1 MKGQVLSIGHMG
13 TIFNGLL
20 KGPQIAHSIKTGN
33 SHLKLQTRVLTVQN
47 QHRLQPYLSVHL
59 LCQNQGHLP
68 VGVFPNHGVNLGGC
82 MNRWFGR
89 LLPLLIIIRK
99 KGLPMGAHSPVRIPF
114 AAGTGVI
121 PYSSAS
127 QIYVYLKC
135 FPLVF
140 NQAFHTS
147 LPLPEAAGVHPD
159 NLHLLHASFQ
169 RDS

>member
-13 TIFNGLL
+13 AIFNGLL
-20 KGPQIAHSIKTGN
+20 KGPQIAYSIKTGN
-33 SHLKLQTRVLTVQN
+33 SHLKLQTRVFTVQN

-127 QIYVYLKC
+127 QI
-135 FPLVF
+135 
-140 NQAFHTS
+140 
-147 LPLPEAAGVHPD
+147 
-159 NLHLLHASFQ
+159 
-169 RDS
+169 